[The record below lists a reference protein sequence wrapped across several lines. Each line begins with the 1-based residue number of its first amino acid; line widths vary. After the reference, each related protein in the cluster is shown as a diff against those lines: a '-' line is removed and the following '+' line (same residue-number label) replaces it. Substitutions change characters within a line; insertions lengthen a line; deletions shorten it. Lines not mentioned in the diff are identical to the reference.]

1 MRDEARPFSWRCNR
15 RAPVPYEAHSESED
29 DSPFPQGWGSG
40 GCDGRHLSFCTDHG
54 WGKAVSPAGEV
65 IGSSAASGS
74 SSEVEPGLSMLPMTI
89 GGEPAIPLS
98 TESATLRVNRNAP
111 VSSRKAKKRCVAWA
125 TPNSLHDTRIITP
138 YTHPNRMGQ
147 FNVRT
152 AKPSAF
158 QGLLT
163 RPKFDGSVGEQA
175 EVALMDKNGLVGW
188 VDCGITVKN
197 SDNTYDIVVHPSSL
211 ADTHHVS
218 NLAAYAICAA
228 HLRSKSS
235 VHLDAPASSK

>member
-1 MRDEARPFSWRCNR
+1 
-15 RAPVPYEAHSESED
+15 
-29 DSPFPQGWGSG
+29 
-40 GCDGRHLSFCTDHG
+40 
-54 WGKAVSPAGEV
+54 
-65 IGSSAASGS
+65 
-74 SSEVEPGLSMLPMTI
+74 MLPMTI

-98 TESATLRVNRNAP
+98 TESPALRVNWNVP
-111 VSSRKAKKRCVAWA
+111 VPPRKAKKRCVAWA

-158 QGLLT
+158 QALT
-163 RPKFDGSVGEQA
+163 RSKFDGSVGEQA
-175 EVALMDKNGLVGW
+175 EVALMDKTGIVGW
-188 VDCGITVKN
+188 VGCGITVKN
-197 SDNTYDIVVHPSSL
+197 SDNTYDIVVHPSAL

-218 NLAAYAICAA
+218 NLAAYAICAV

-235 VHLDAPASSK
+235 VHLDAPVSSK